1 MPITEPTV
9 AAALKKITAAAH
21 LSTEKSL
28 IPALSGIR
36 SNADYYKVLK
46 TFYGFFAPLQ
56 QITLKYISNNDLAD
70 IHERRTAEKLLADV
84 KSIHYPTDDLPV
96 CKQLPGIKNKAQAFG
111 ALYVAEGS
119 TLGGAI
125 ICNMLLKNKQLSLT
139 ENNLRFFNAYGNDNA
154 AKWEKFITTLN
165 LQPDLDPIAD
175 SANETF
181 YLFKNWIEQSLY

>member
-28 IPALSGIR
+28 IPALTRIR
-36 SNADYYKVLK
+36 SNADYYQVLK

-56 QITLKYISNNDLAD
+56 QLTAQYISANDLFD
-70 IHERRTAEKLLADV
+70 IHERRTADKLLSDI
-84 KSIHYPTDDLPV
+84 KSIGYPTNDLDI
-96 CKQLPGIKNKAQAFG
+96 CKKMPDIKNKAHAFG

-119 TLGGAI
+119 TLGGAV
-125 ICNMLLKNKQLSLT
+125 ICNMLLKNDHLSLT
-139 ENNLRFFNAYGNDNA
+139 ENNLRFFNAYGKDNA
-154 AKWEKFITTLN
+154 VKWETFISTLN

-175 SANETF
+175 AANQTF
-181 YLFKNWIEQSLY
+181 YLFKNWIEQSLF